1 MFYLTSKHFTPHAQ
15 TFYTPHPTP
24 EHFRTHTHF
33 TPKYFAPRT
42 LLPNTLH
49 HTPKHFTPH
58 TLQPNTVHL
67 MPYTQTLY
75 TPHLT
80 PHTLHPNTVHLMPYT
95 RTLYTSHP
103 TPYTQSLHTPH
114 FTPNYFTS
122 HILQP
127 NTAHLTPKQTHY
139 TPHWPLPLS
148 CVGPLACAAAPW
160 APARTWR
167 WGQPACRRWWGSS
180 RWGPPRSR
188 PRSCRGCRGAAVGSK
203 GSWPACGC
211 CCSTPAAGPPPA
223 AGQSPPPPRGR
234 LPSPSAAPLLPRM
247 EGTMKSS

>member
-1 MFYLTSKHFTPHAQ
+1 MPCTLHFMFYLTSKHFTPHAQ

-103 TPYTQSLHTPH
+103 TPYTQSLHTLHLTPNH
-114 FTPNYFTS
+114 FTPHTLHPTILHPTS
-122 HILQP
+122 YSQTLHTLLPNKHI
-127 NTAHLTPKQTHY
+127 
-139 TPHWPLPLS
+139 TPHTDLFPFPAS
-148 CVGPLACAAAPW
+148 DPS
-160 APARTWR
+160 PARQHLEP
-167 WGQPACRRWWGSS
+167 QPGHEGEGSLLAA
-180 RWGPPRSR
+180 G
-188 PRSCRGCRGAAVGSK
+188 GEVAADEGLHAVGHALV
-203 GSWPACGC
+203 GDAVV
-211 CCSTPAAGPPPA
+211 
-223 AGQSPPPPRGR
+223 Q
-234 LPSPSAAPLLPRM
+234 L
-247 EGTMKSS
+247 